1 MSIWTWI
8 NGDRWKCMIWNEEI
22 HLNIGVVLIDENTR
36 KSLNVQVRKN
46 ELDPSWGNFFF
57 SFKKSK
63 FFEDINISKGRPKL
77 ILVKKMTYEL
87 RK

>member
-1 MSIWTWI
+1 
-8 NGDRWKCMIWNEEI
+8 MIWNEEI

-57 SFKKSK
+57 LLKRVNFSR
-63 FFEDINISKGRPKL
+63 IS
-77 ILVKKMTYEL
+77 ILVKEDPN
-87 RK
+87 